1 MCFYNVN
8 IKKWKKGEELKHE
21 TYKTDKLVAGTQFVL
36 RAKEAERIILVA
48 FFGVI
53 CIHIQISGRLPT

>member
-21 TYKTDKLVAGTQFVL
+21 TYKTDKLVAGTSF
-36 RAKEAERIILVA
+36 
-48 FFGVI
+48 
-53 CIHIQISGRLPT
+53 